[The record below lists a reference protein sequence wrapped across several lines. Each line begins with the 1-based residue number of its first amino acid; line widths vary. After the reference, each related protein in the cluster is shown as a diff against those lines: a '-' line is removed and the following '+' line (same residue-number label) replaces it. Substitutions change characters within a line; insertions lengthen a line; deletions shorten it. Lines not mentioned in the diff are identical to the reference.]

1 MKGGCGVYK
10 YMSGSFFNNGEGVS
24 MFLTKNATR
33 STNIHIHDFIEIVYI
48 CDGTGTH
55 RINDVS
61 YQVKK
66 ETFFL

>member
-1 MKGGCGVYK
+1 MYK
-10 YMSGSFFNNGEGVS
+10 YMSETYFNKGEGVA

-48 CDGTGTH
+48 CDGTGIH

-61 YQVKK
+61 YRVKK
-66 ETFFL
+66 GDLLFINY